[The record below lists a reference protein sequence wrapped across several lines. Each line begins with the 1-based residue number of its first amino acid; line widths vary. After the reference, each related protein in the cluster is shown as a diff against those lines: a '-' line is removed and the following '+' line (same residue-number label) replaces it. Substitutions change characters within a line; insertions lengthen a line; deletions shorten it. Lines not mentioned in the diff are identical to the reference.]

1 MSLNINSP
9 PGGAVSKV
17 GFMSHR
23 VILNL
28 FQDLCINGLRFRNES
43 GMTLSRTSDTALAG
57 VSKYKDAT
65 SAC

>member
-28 FQDLCINGLRFRNES
+28 FQDLCINDMRFRNEF
-43 GMTLSRTSDTALAG
+43 GMTLSRTFNTAQLG
-57 VSKYKDAT
+57 VSKN
-65 SAC
+65 